1 MASKIKLIGL
11 DLDGTLLNRE
21 KEITPRTRRAL
32 LAAQTAGVLIV
43 PITGR
48 PGGGLPP
55 AVRELPGL
63 RYTVTSNG
71 ATIRDL
77 WERRTLL
84 ERHLS
89 PRLCLEVLERV
100 ARFEMIRE
108 AFREGVGYMEQGDYD
123 ALCARYAG
131 SAMLPYFQSTR
142 QALPRTLDGFLRED
156 GRSVEELFFLTDSPQ
171 TKEQV
176 QRALS
181 GLPEIGF
188 ADPFPNDLEV
198 IAGGI
203 DKGKALRYLTKQLEL
218 HPEETMAIGDGG
230 SDLPLLQAAGL
241 GVAMGNATDALKG
254 AADFVTATCEED
266 GVGLAIEKYVL

>member
-1 MASKIKLIGL
+1 MPSKIRLIGL

-32 LAAQTAGVLIV
+32 LAAQAAGVLLV

-48 PGGGLPP
+48 PEGGIPP
-55 AVRELPGL
+55 AVRELLGL

-77 WERRTLL
+77 WEQRTLL
-84 ERHLS
+84 EHHLS
-89 PRLCLEVLERV
+89 PRVCLEVLERV
-100 ARFEMIRE
+100 AQFEMIRE
-108 AFREGVGYMEQGDYD
+108 AFREGVGYMEQRDYD
-123 ALCARYAG
+123 VLCARYTG

-142 QALPRTLDGFLRED
+142 QALSRTLDRFLRED
-156 GRSVEELFFLTDSPQ
+156 TRSVEELLFLTGSPQ
-171 TKEQV
+171 AKQEV

-203 DKGKALRYLTKQLEL
+203 DKGEALRYLAKQLEL
-218 HPEETMAIGDGG
+218 RPEETMAIGDGS

-241 GVAMGNATDALKG
+241 GVAMGNAADVLKG